1 MTATPTQAAK
11 NAYSYPL
18 LIGQLLHR
26 PRAVALDQEIVY
38 ADVMRYRYRDF
49 FRRIQRLAN
58 TLHDLGVRFGDTV
71 AVMDW
76 DTHRYLECFFAIPM
90 TGATLQT
97 VNIRLSHEQIVYTLN
112 HSEPKALLINRMFLP
127 LLAAVA
133 KNLQSVKCFVLLDD
147 ASGEPLPD
155 GFAGEYESLLAGA
168 GDHYDFPE
176 FDENTRATT
185 FYTTGTT
192 GLPKGVYFSH
202 RQLVLHTMGTAATM
216 GMSSLRQARIG
227 SSDVYMPM
235 TPMFHCHAWGM
246 PYLATMSGM
255 KQVYPGRYMPGTLLA
270 LKEREGVSFSHCV
283 PTIVQMLLSDPKSAS
298 VDLRGW
304 KIVIGGS
311 ALPAG
316 LADAA
321 KARGIDIY
329 AGYGMSETCPLL
341 TLAQLP
347 DAEVGGERDTEL
359 RCKGGRPAPLV
370 EVRIVDPEMK
380 DVPHDGKTMGEIVV
394 RAPWLTQSYVKDP
407 EQSEALW
414 EGGYLHT
421 QDIGHIDEQ
430 GWLQITD
437 RIKDVIKTGGEWL
450 SSLTLEDMLSTHPA
464 VAEAAVIAIKDDKW
478 GERPMA
484 LVVKKPGAAVTA
496 AELRKIFETAAAE
509 GEISRFGII
518 ERIEF
523 VEELHKTSVG
533 KLNKPALRR
542 AYYNS

>member
-1 MTATPTQAAK
+1 MTTVPTQAAK

-26 PRAVALDQEIVY
+26 ARAVAQDQEIVY

-49 FRRIQRLAN
+49 FRRIQQLAN
-58 TLHDLGVRFGDTV
+58 VLHDLGVRFGDTV

-76 DTHRYLECFFAIPM
+76 DTHRYLECYFAVPM
-90 TGATLQT
+90 MGATLQT
-97 VNIRLSHEQIVYTLN
+97 VNVRLSHEQIAYTLN
-112 HSEPKALLINRMFLP
+112 HAEPKVVLVNRMFLSII
-127 LLAAVA
+127 AAMA
-133 KNLQSVKCFVLLDD
+133 KDLQSVKCFVLLDD
-147 ASGEPLPD
+147 DGDEARPD
-155 GFAGEYESLLAGA
+155 GFAGEYESLLTRAA
-168 GDHYDFPE
+168 DRYDFPE

-202 RQLVLHTMGTAATM
+202 RQLVLHTVGVSAAM
-216 GMSSLRQARIG
+216 ALASEQGRIHSG
-227 SSDVYMPM
+227 DVYMPM
-235 TPMFHCHAWGM
+235 TPMFHVHAWGM
-246 PYLATMSGM
+246 PYLATMAGM
-255 KQVYPGRYMPGTLLA
+255 KQVYPGRYMPDTLLS
-270 LKEREGVSFSHCV
+270 LKEREGVTFSHCV
-283 PTIVQMLLSDPKSAS
+283 PTILQMLLAHPKSAS

-304 KIVIGGS
+304 KVVIGGS

-316 LADAA
+316 LAEAG
-321 KARGIDIY
+321 KARGIDVF
-329 AGYGMSETCPLL
+329 AGYGMSETCPVL

-347 DAEVGGERDTEL
+347 TEEIGGPQDTAL
-359 RCKGGRPAPLV
+359 RCRTGLPIPLA
-370 EVRIVDPEMK
+370 EVRIVDEEMR
-380 DVPHDGKTMGEIVV
+380 DMPHDGKTVGELVV

-414 EGGYLHT
+414 DGGYLHT
-421 QDIGHIDEQ
+421 QDIGHMNEQ

-450 SSLTLEDMLSTHPA
+450 SSLTLENMLSTHPA
-464 VAEAAVIAIKDDKW
+464 VAEAAVIPVKDEKW

-484 LVVKKPGAAVTA
+484 LVVKKPGVMVTDVELRRIFEKA
-496 AELRKIFETAAAE
+496 AEE
-509 GEISRFGII
+509 GKISRFGII

-533 KLNKPALRR
+533 KLNKR
-542 AYYNS
+542 AMRQVYDS